1 MRAPLAHDHTSW
13 LLLVA
18 IKRIVFSADCSPCCR
33 RQGNDDSD
41 IEFEEM
47 VIDTSAEVCPQPVRV
62 TRTVPVSRTARGL
75 RDSILRGRP
84 PPPPPPSYRSSYASP
99 TGAPPR

>member
-47 VIDTSAEVCPQPVRV
+47 VIDTSAEVCPPNAK
-62 TRTVPVSRTARGL
+62 VSTASRPPQGFAAFAFSTARMRVAGARDGARP
-75 RDSILRGRP
+75 RDSPGFP
-84 PPPPPPSYRSSYASP
+84 
-99 TGAPPR
+99 